1 MLTFAEEIL
10 LLSLDDKKGSFLSTV
25 PEQALRTALA
35 GALLMELAVLN
46 RIDTDLHA
54 LFVVDADPAPDPAPD
69 PTPDTT
75 GDPLLDDVL
84 HRIQTGESDQPAAFW
99 LNEIA
104 WKINNLRDRVVQC
117 LVEKGVLKIEDRK
130 VLWVFPQ
137 RRYPLLDDREVK
149 EVRARL
155 RDLLFGGDIPEYRD
169 AVLVGLV
176 HSCGM
181 VETLFSDQELPQV
194 MPRLTKLAQLDLIG
208 REVDRAIR
216 EIMMAMTAHNIR
228 GVGFY

>member
-10 LLSLDDKKGSFLSTV
+10 LLSLDDKKGSFLSSV

-35 GALLMELAVLN
+35 GALLMELAVMN

-54 LFVVDADPAPDPAPD
+54 LFVVAPDPTPD
-69 PTPDTT
+69 PTPDTTPDTT

-84 HRIQTGESDQPAAFW
+84 QRIQTGEADQPAAFW

-104 WKINNLRDRVVQC
+104 WKIDNLRDCVVQG

-155 RDLLFGGDIPEYRD
+155 RELLFGNDIPEYRD

-181 VETLFSDQELPQV
+181 VETLFSDQELSQV
-194 MPRLTKLAQLDLIG
+194 MPRLTRLAQLDLIG

>member
-10 LLSLDDKKGSFLSTV
+10 LLSLDDKKGSFLSSV

-35 GALLMELAVLN
+35 GALLMELAVMN

-54 LFVVDADPAPDPAPD
+54 LFVVAPD

-84 HRIQTGESDQPAAFW
+84 QRIQTGEADQPAAFW

-104 WKINNLRDRVVQC
+104 WKIDNLRDRVVQG

>member
-35 GALLMELAVLN
+35 GALLMELAVMN
-46 RIDTDLHA
+46 RIDTDLKA
-54 LFVVDADPAPDPAPD
+54 LFVVSPDP
-69 PTPDTT
+69 T

-84 HRIQTGESDQPAAFW
+84 QSIQTGETDQPAAFW

-104 WKINNLRDRVVQC
+104 WKIEDLRDRIVQS

-155 RDLLFGGDIPEYRD
+155 RDLLLGDDIPEYRD

-181 VETLFSDQELPQV
+181 ADILFSDQELPQI
-194 MPRLTKLAQLDLIG
+194 MPRLTRLAQLDLIG

>member
-10 LLSLDDKKGSFLSTV
+10 LLSLDDKKGSFLSSV

-35 GALLMELAVLN
+35 GALLMELAVMN

-54 LFVVDADPAPDPAPD
+54 LFVVAPDSTPD
-69 PTPDTT
+69 PT

-84 HRIQTGESDQPAAFW
+84 QRIHTGEADQPAAFW

-104 WKINNLRDRVVQC
+104 WKINNLRERVVQG

-155 RDLLFGGDIPEYRD
+155 RELLFGGDIPEYRD

-194 MPRLTKLAQLDLIG
+194 MPRLTKLGQLDLIG

>member
-10 LLSLDDKKGSFLSTV
+10 LLSLDDKKGSFLSSV

-35 GALLMELAVLN
+35 GALLMELAVMN
-46 RIDTDLHA
+46 RIDTDLKA
-54 LFVVDADPAPDPAPD
+54 LFVVSPDP
-69 PTPDTT
+69 T

-84 HRIQTGESDQPAAFW
+84 QRIQTGEANQPAAFW

-104 WKINNLRDRVVQC
+104 WKIDNLRDCVLQG
-117 LVEKGVLKIEDRK
+117 LVGKGVLKIEDRK

-194 MPRLTKLAQLDLIG
+194 MPRLTRLAQLDLIG